1 MDNINE
7 QNTLR
12 NSLPDSDP
20 SEPFQTLDL
29 ARIALESTNIGI
41 WIIDLTTRAFLPSA
55 CTKVLFGYTTDQE
68 MSLDAAMSRISSK
81 KRLVVVSAIENAFTK
96 RENFSIVFPV
106 GGVGDRDRR
115 WLSMVGGCNNTENKN
130 CYFSG
135 VVMDVTEQKHNDL
148 RKSRFIGIV
157 SHELKT
163 PLTALKA
170 YIQMLNIWAKKQK
183 DHFTIGALSK
193 AERQVKKM
201 LNMINGLLNLS
212 GAESG
217 EIHLNKQEFL
227 MNDLIREVIEET
239 QFITALDSIILIP
252 FETVKVNADRE
263 KIEQV
268 LINLLSNAAKYSDK
282 DNLIEISC
290 LQLEDSLQVNVKDSG
305 MGIKPENIEL
315 LFDPHYRVESKE
327 TEKISGFGIGLYLC
341 AEIIKRHNGKIWV
354 ESELGKGSTFMFT
367 LPLS

>member
-1 MDNINE
+1 MDKISE
-7 QNTLR
+7 QNTFP
-12 NSLPDSDP
+12 NSLPESDP
-20 SEPFQTLDL
+20 SLPFQTLDL

-55 CTKVLFGYTTDQE
+55 CAKELFGYTTDQE

-81 KRLVVVSAIENAFTK
+81 KRLVSAIENAFTK

-106 GGVGDRDRR
+106 GDAGDRR
-115 WLSMVGGCNNTENKN
+115 WLSMLGGCNNTEDKN

-170 YIQMLNIWAKKQK
+170 YIQMLNTWAKKQK

-217 EIHLNKQEFL
+217 EIHLNKQDFL

-239 QFITALDSIILIP
+239 QFITASDNIILVP
-252 FETVKVNADRE
+252 FETVKVNADQE

-268 LINLLSNAAKYSDK
+268 LINLLSNAAKYSGK
-282 DNLIEISC
+282 DTLIEISC
-290 LQLEDSLQVNVKDSG
+290 VQSKDSLQLNVKDFG